1 MNTRTKEVLS
11 GILESFKTGDIP
23 DAIALASYPKF
34 QVPSNTWSLMNR
46 TLMLISGTDDARGWR
61 QWQQAKRFI
70 KQGAKAIYI
79 LVPYVT
85 KTLDKKTGETNY
97 ALKGFVPRPVF
108 KVQDTDGETL
118 DYQELELPD
127 FPLME
132 RAVEWGITVKAV
144 PGNYSYQGSYSP
156 RLREIQLATKAESVF
171 FHELAHVAHE
181 KIKGKLQP
189 WQEPFQEIVAEL
201 AATALCKLVG
211 KDPRDSLGNSY
222 QYIEAYA
229 EEVEITALTACLK
242 VMSETE
248 KVINLILKGDKL
260 SIAQRSGETLFR
272 SSTAW
277 PRKRKGQ

>member
-1 MNTRTKEVLS
+1 MNSRTQEVLS
-11 GILESFKTGDIP
+11 GILERFKTGDIP

-34 QVPSNTWSLMNR
+34 QVPSNSWS
-46 TLMLISGTDDARGWR
+46 LMLISGTDDARGWR

-108 KVQDTDGETL
+108 KVQDTDGEPL

-132 RAVEWGITVKAV
+132 RALEWGITVKAV
-144 PGNYSYQGSYSP
+144 PGNYSYQGCYSP
-156 RLREIQLATKAESVF
+156 RLREIKLATKAESVF
-171 FHELAHVAHE
+171 FHELAHVAHQ
-181 KIKGKLQP
+181 KIKGRLQP

-229 EEVEITALTACLK
+229 EEVEITSLTACLR

-277 PRKRKGQ
+277 PRKRKCP